1 MGKCI
6 MVGIDLHEARMLA
19 MIGEGRERC
28 EQRTVENTPE
38 ARRALWQALK
48 KRAGGGKEARVVVA
62 YEASG
67 LGFGMCDEAEAAGIE
82 CHVLAPTRIARS
94 AQHRR
99 RKTDAADAKRLLEI
113 VRGHVLGGNEWP
125 EVWRPDPQTRDDR
138 EVVRTRLDVAEK
150 LTAVKAQ
157 IQCLLK
163 RNGLRRREGT
173 GKGWTG
179 AFVAWLRGLCAPAS
193 PLVGGAR
200 QALASLLRQKDFFE
214 AERNR
219 LDEAVGALALTPRY
233 LEPVRALHEAKGVG
247 VLTAMVYLTELGD
260 LTRFRNRKAIGAYLG
275 AVPASAESGT
285 TADRKGHITHQ
296 GPWRV
301 RRVLCQCVWSRLRTD
316 PREKAVYDRLV
327 AKNPKHKKI
336 AVVALMRRLAILL
349 WHLGRDA
356 QVRHGSFSSSSATHA
371 A

>member
-6 MVGIDLHEARMLA
+6 MVGIDLHEARMLV
-19 MIGEGRERC
+19 MIGEGREGC
-28 EQRTVENTPE
+28 EPRTVENTPE
-38 ARRALWQALK
+38 AREALWRELK
-48 KRAGGGKEARVVVA
+48 KRAGRGKGARVVVA

-67 LGFGMCDEAEAAGIE
+67 LGFGMCEEAQASLIE

-94 AQHRR
+94 ARHRR
-99 RKTDAADAKRLLEI
+99 RKTDVSDARGLLEI

-138 EVVRTRLDVAEK
+138 ETVRARLDAAEK
-150 LTAVKAQ
+150 LTSVKAQ
-157 IQCLLK
+157 VQSLLK
-163 RNGLRRREGT
+163 RNGLRRPKGA

-179 AFVAWLRGLCAPAS
+179 TFEAWLRGLCAPPS
-193 PLVGGAR
+193 PLASGVR
-200 QALASLLRQKDFFE
+200 QALASLLRQKDFFD
-214 AERNR
+214 AERAR

-233 LEPVRALHEAKGVG
+233 LEPVRALHEAQGVG
-247 VLTAMVYLTELGD
+247 VLTAMVFLTELGD
-260 LTRFRNRKAIGAYLG
+260 LNRFPNRKAVGAYLG
-275 AVPASAESGT
+275 LVPTSAESGPV
-285 TADRKGHITHQ
+285 ADRKGHITHQ

-301 RRVLCQCVWSRLRTD
+301 RRVLCQCVWSRIRTD
-316 PREKAVYDRLV
+316 DAEKTVYDRLV

-336 AVVALMRRLAILL
+336 AVVALMRRLGVLL

-356 QVRHGSFSSSSATHA
+356 QIRHACFSSSSAPHA